1 MGVARLRLLLLDNYD
16 SFTWNLRDLLL
27 RAGEAE
33 GLALQVEV
41 VRNDAQSLAQL
52 TRRGYDAVV
61 LSPGPGQP
69 QQAGVMAELIHA
81 WRGRVP
87 FFGVCLGHQALGQ
100 ELGATV
106 VRAPEPVHGK
116 AALIR
121 HSGQGCLAGLPQP
134 LQAMRYHSLVVDAAD
149 LAAAGWITA
158 TLAGPQPIVMAL
170 RHPADGLE
178 GVQFHPESVGTP
190 DGIALARNV
199 VAGFAGRPSLKEPD
213 ARSYSP

>member
-1 MGVARLRLLLLDNYD
+1 MGVARLRVLLLDNYD

-33 GLALQVEV
+33 GLSLRVEV
-41 VRNDAQSLAQL
+41 VRNDAQPLVQL

-61 LSPGPGQP
+61 LSPGPGEP
-69 QQAGVMAELIHA
+69 QGAGVMVELIQA

-100 ELGATV
+100 VLGARV

-116 AALIR
+116 GALIR
-121 HSGQGCLAGLPQP
+121 HTGQGCLGGLPQP
-134 LQAMRYHSLVVDAAD
+134 LQAMRYHSLVVDAAG
-149 LAAAGWITA
+149 LAEGALTTA
-158 TLAGPQPIVMAL
+158 TLAGPQPLVMAL
-170 RHPADGLE
+170 LHPADGLE

-190 DGIALARNV
+190 DGLALARNV
-199 VAGFAGRPSLKEPD
+199 VAGFAGRPSRKEPY